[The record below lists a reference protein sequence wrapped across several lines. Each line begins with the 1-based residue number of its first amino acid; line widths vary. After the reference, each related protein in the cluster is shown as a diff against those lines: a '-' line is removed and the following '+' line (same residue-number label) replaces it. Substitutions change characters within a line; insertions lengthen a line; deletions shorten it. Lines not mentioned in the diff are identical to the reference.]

1 MADVALIIAQFLRVE
16 APEAVAGGFEDD
28 YGASPAPPCCTRTS
42 CLDLFLRTRG
52 RNSRERAL
60 AVGLSG
66 RNCETIKNRTV
77 KQEVLEDKAFG
88 RNLAAAASSA
98 GLS

>member
-1 MADVALIIAQFLRVE
+1 M
-16 APEAVAGGFEDD
+16 
-28 YGASPAPPCCTRTS
+28 
-42 CLDLFLRTRG
+42 
-52 RNSRERAL
+52 

-88 RNLAAAASSA
+88 WNWAAAASSA